1 MVGIILEVVD
11 GAMARKQ
18 KGDAGGK
25 EDPSQHYYV
34 YQNLVEHQGEIK
46 RLLPPELHEA
56 FNRMGKKY
64 SELYSAE
71 EEMYYRQGFID
82 AIRLI
87 IDCLPQQEG
96 GERGASK
103 G

>member
-64 SELYSAE
+64 SELYSG
-71 EEMYYRQGFID
+71 R
-82 AIRLI
+82 RRCI
-87 IDCLPQQEG
+87 IG
-96 GERGASK
+96 RGLSMRFD
-103 G
+103 